1 MTLLSTIIRASRQLG
16 LTPPTAVMSS
26 GDETWLQMVEWAQE
40 VVDDACLRHDWTALA
55 KTQTLTGDGVTTA
68 FTLGGVNAD
77 YSRLGKAPALTR
89 NGSTAGFWPIGPLDP
104 PAYIGATT
112 LPITTATPV
121 YKIQNG
127 VLTLF
132 TAPAVGE
139 TYTVSYQSSKPIYSG
154 SAAVATWTLDA
165 DTPLIPERLVLLGI
179 VWRWKASKGLNYSEF
194 MSSYE
199 RALETLASADWG
211 LSPLELSQVTVND
224 EFGDVR
230 VTV

>member
-1 MTLLSTIIRASRQLG
+1 MTLLTTIIRAARQLG

-26 GDETWLQMVEWAQE
+26 GDETWMQMVEWAQE
-40 VVDDACLRHDWTALA
+40 VVDDACLRHDWRALH
-55 KTQTLTGDGVTTA
+55 KTQTLTGDGVTTNFA
-68 FTLGGVNAD
+68 LPAD
-77 YSRLGKAPALTR
+77 YSRLAKAPALTR

-104 PAYIGATT
+104 AAYIGATT

-121 YKIQNG
+121 YQIENG
-127 VLTLF
+127 FINLF
-132 TAPAVGE
+132 TAPATGE
-139 TYTVSYQSSKPIYSG
+139 TYTLSYQSSKPIYS
-154 SAAVATWTLDA
+154 SATEVASWTLDG

-211 LSPLELSQVTVND
+211 LSPLELSHVTVKD